1 MTRIASRYSQPHA
14 CIVPAGPRAPN
25 GFLSAGLYC
34 FRWSG
39 LPILQLRFSYDVIL
53 VASARSALGLS
64 CTPFRPLLALASE
77 LEVVSAPREVPA
89 KAPRW
94 ARVDPAKW
102 PSTPARLESYRCR
115 SSSTSTEPGR
125 GELVGN
131 RDVIERGLDVFDEL
145 AVVLH
150 RFQRALVLMQERQGA
165 NQREVLRKI
174 SASSRAVIK
183 KGERLRERVG
193 DEQRPQESL
202 RILMQLEQLRLLAAL
217 Q

>member
-1 MTRIASRYSQPHA
+1 MQLTKKSSRLRRQL
-14 CIVPAGPRAPN
+14 VERA
-25 GFLSAGLYC
+25 
-34 FRWSG
+34 
-39 LPILQLRFSYDVIL
+39 
-53 VASARSALGLS
+53 
-64 CTPFRPLLALASE
+64 
-77 LEVVSAPREVPA
+77 
-89 KAPRW
+89 
-94 ARVDPAKW
+94 
-102 PSTPARLESYRCR
+102 
-115 SSSTSTEPGR
+115 TERGR